1 MTGLPA
7 DLNANEVTK
16 IAKGVA
22 SVIEAERAMEGSGDE
37 TKSEAAIDQIIT
49 PGGKPKIASNKT
61 DNEKPKIEPKKGNTV
76 NTATTNEAAA
86 PVVANAASPQVVA
99 SLTNSQPKPTSVNS
113 NLKQP
118 TTEPAQVDMDSVNVV
133 GNLQDASKTGDLD
146 LLKNPAIV
154 QKLRLHAEQQAAAQ
168 QAATNVAN
176 NAAASTAQST
186 AQNTAQS
193 LVQNMKQKGIQ
204 AATMQQGTNTNGDSI
219 GSPVSDIMPGLNG
232 LLAVPPGGA
241 NSGGESHGNPNNQHF
256 NAQEQQQG
264 GNSAVTS
271 QNDLPINHLTD
282 YDILDVDLEGLNSM
296 KKMIPTTNADGMAKF
311 MDEKLDNSDI
321 PSGFED
327 ASFVG
332 DRLNT
337 EANEISNIMALKKKK
352 IPKVNQ
358 TTMNSLNNNM
368 NKVEMLKKSKVAKL
382 PEKTKRSII
391 NRMKNA
397 LTGKSIVVK
406 AKSSV
411 TVVIKHDKNNKP
423 KP

>member
-1 MTGLPA
+1 
-7 DLNANEVTK
+7 
-16 IAKGVA
+16 
-22 SVIEAERAMEGSGDE
+22 
-37 TKSEAAIDQIIT
+37 
-49 PGGKPKIASNKT
+49 
-61 DNEKPKIEPKKGNTV
+61 
-76 NTATTNEAAA
+76 
-86 PVVANAASPQVVA
+86 
-99 SLTNSQPKPTSVNS
+99 
-113 NLKQP
+113 
-118 TTEPAQVDMDSVNVV
+118 MDSVNVV

-241 NSGGESHGNPNNQHF
+241 NSGGESHGNTNNQHF